1 MNDFLAS
8 LDIMWK
14 GMLGLFVISALIMFL
29 MMGISKIIKT
39 AGKKGKWAKAD

>member
-1 MNDFLAS
+1 MSDFLIS

-14 GMLGLFVISALIMFL
+14 GMLGLFLISGLIMLL

-39 AGKKGKWAKAD
+39 GGKHSAGQ